1 MISSKCQRREIR
13 FYIAFLWL
21 CDWVRGVE
29 PTIFGKLFSGRFCQF
44 LSPDR
49 CGLLRLGVL
58 IRYGEAGTDDC
69 VEECA
74 YFLLS
79 EEPDY
84 ECGSCTINP
93 TSPPTQEPEP
103 STFDIYL
110 DLDVPLEHREQIR
123 RVRDKWTNIIR
134 SELSD
139 VVTATEL
146 NGTTALEGNCE
157 YPSFIDDLYLC
168 IQYIDIDNAGGV
180 VARTTILATRTS
192 DGFPI
197 SARIRVDTDD
207 VEGLITRGL
216 FQDVVEHEIIHS
228 LGFGILWGSKGL
240 LNATKSTQGCNY
252 TGSKA
257 SAEFAAVSGC
267 RDLPNSCGHWDE
279 NCFGRELMTGA
290 LDLTNVVSRI
300 TIASMEDLG
309 YDVDYSYADA
319 FGLLDINA
327 TCTFACPRRNLVEI
341 NPNNNTDANTMVDNT
356 VTHPIDNNTNR
367 TEAQQ
372 QLRRHRRRRKL
383 SDAGRANAIQHG
395 REVLEQESSQSSKQ
409 PQNRTIYI
417 LYMEENEFY
426 SIPVQ
431 SL

>member
-1 MISSKCQRREIR
+1 MIVSKCQRREIR
-13 FYIAFLWL
+13 YYIAFLWM
-21 CDWVRGVE
+21 CAWVRGVE
-29 PTIFGKLFSGRFCQF
+29 PFFFRNFFSRRFCSRL

-49 CGLLRLGVL
+49 CGLFRLGVL

-74 YFLLS
+74 YLLS
-79 EEPDY
+79 TEEPDY

-93 TSPPTQEPEP
+93 TAPPTQEPEP

-110 DLDVPLEHREQIR
+110 DLDVPLEHRQQIR

-146 NGTTALEGNCE
+146 NGTTALEGNCV
-157 YPSFIDDLYLC
+157 YPSFIDDVYLC
-168 IQYIDIDNAGGV
+168 IQYIDVDGAGGV

-197 SARIRVDTDD
+197 SARIRVDTGD
-207 VEGLITRGL
+207 VEGLINRGL
-216 FQDVVEHEIIHS
+216 FQDVIEHEIIHS

-240 LNATKSTQGCNY
+240 INATNGSQGCKY

-257 SAEFAAVSGC
+257 SAEFTAVSGC

-309 YDVDYSYADA
+309 YDVDYSYADT
-319 FGLLDINA
+319 FGFLDINA
-327 TCTFACPRRNLVEI
+327 TCTFTCPRRNLVEV
-341 NPNNNTDANTMVDNT
+341 NPNNNTGANTFSV
-356 VTHPIDNNTNR
+356 VTHSMDNNTSV
-367 TEAQQ
+367 TKAQQ

-383 SDAGRANAIQHG
+383 SDAGRANAVQHG
-395 REVLEQESSQSSKQ
+395 RDVLEQESSQSSKQ
-409 PQNRTIYI
+409 PKNRTIYI

-431 SL
+431 PM